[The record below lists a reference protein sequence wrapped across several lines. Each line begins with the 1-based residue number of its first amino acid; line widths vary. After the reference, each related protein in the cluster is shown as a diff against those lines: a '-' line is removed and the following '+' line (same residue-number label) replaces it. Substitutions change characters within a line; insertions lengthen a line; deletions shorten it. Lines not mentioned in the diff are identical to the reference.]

1 MCSRSASVRRSVF
14 ISGVTRAATKG
25 GAAIDQGVLNK
36 SSREAI
42 LHRFDFAHKLNTQN
56 TEFVD
61 PGAETPTDS

>member
-1 MCSRSASVRRSVF
+1 
-14 ISGVTRAATKG
+14 
-25 GAAIDQGVLNK
+25 VLNK

-42 LHRFDFAHKLNTQN
+42 LHRFDFAQKLNTQN